1 AGDRHRACGAGR
13 GPGGERG
20 RSGGRCDP
28 RERCHRTRRGRA
40 PHAARRV
47 AQGAGAAVLARS
59 RDGEAVRDGDRRRHV
74 RPRARARRGGGV
86 ERRRTGTAVLP
97 RRPRDDDLRGD
108 ERDPAPRPRT
118 RAHAAMEGGVVSD
131 DVRQLVV
138 DGVEALARR
147 ELEPHGAAWDRDA
160 AFPEHVFATW
170 AEHGLLSLALPEA
183 RGGVGLPLPDRLAV
197 LEAIARTDAS
207 VALVVAT
214 HALAMEVAA
223 MVGRLEEVGEGEVW
237 SVVVPRR
244 EAGCVWTPT
253 GDGAGVL
260 AGALGPAVLAERAD
274 AVVVFANDGPRHR
287 VFVVRRGTWAWE
299 DRGVRVGLAMR
310 AARVVHSDVD
320 AAIVPADAWGGVV
333 DEAAVA
339 RVLAMAHL
347 SVAAI
352 GLGLGRA
359 ALADA
364 CRHARARVQFGQ
376 PIATFQAIGRKV
388 ADMGTTLEAAA
399 LLVDAAARH
408 VER

>member
-1 AGDRHRACGAGR
+1 
-13 GPGGERG
+13 
-20 RSGGRCDP
+20 
-28 RERCHRTRRGRA
+28 
-40 PHAARRV
+40 
-47 AQGAGAAVLARS
+47 
-59 RDGEAVRDGDRRRHV
+59 
-74 RPRARARRGGGV
+74 
-86 ERRRTGTAVLP
+86 
-97 RRPRDDDLRGD
+97 
-108 ERDPAPRPRT
+108 
-118 RAHAAMEGGVVSD
+118 MEGGVVSD

-408 VER
+408 VERGGIAAEAAAARASAFATRHARVACADCLQIHGGSGYTCDFPVERRLRDARWCGAGLVEPRAGRAAIVTALSRHRDAT